1 MILIIILIY
10 VVALTFLIF
19 ILYDY
24 LTKDKRKVSTKFYS
38 FVQTIAIIL
47 TLALASHAILLSIQ
61 SLNSSD
67 ESNKNTIDAL
77 KEITHSTKNV
87 KYVLDTVSAKLALLP
102 SQIDSFSSSI
112 HNLNSSLANQQEKL
126 LNNINILEK
135 SVNEFENSLKKYSLL
150 TTNYS
155 ETLNKVTQLTN
166 QQLEIWEKQQEI
178 TKKELSRRPI
188 LSIEPLRHIVND
200 SLLIIKGI
208 VVLNLGNIESDIK
221 SILFFVPKINFVKIA
236 PSNAVL
242 ITEDKELYSY
252 EFSTM
257 VNNFN
262 PLIITD
268 KSKMQIKE
276 IEFY

>member
-1 MILIIILIY
+1 
-10 VVALTFLIF
+10 
-19 ILYDY
+19 
-24 LTKDKRKVSTKFYS
+24 
-38 FVQTIAIIL
+38 
-47 TLALASHAILLSIQ
+47 
-61 SLNSSD
+61 
-67 ESNKNTIDAL
+67 
-77 KEITHSTKNV
+77 
-87 KYVLDTVSAKLALLP
+87 
-102 SQIDSFSSSI
+102 
-112 HNLNSSLANQQEKL
+112 
-126 LNNINILEK
+126 
-135 SVNEFENSLKKYSLL
+135 
-150 TTNYS
+150 
-155 ETLNKVTQLTN
+155 
-166 QQLEIWEKQQEI
+166 
-178 TKKELSRRPI
+178 LSRRPI

-208 VVLNLGNIESDIK
+208 VVLNLGNIEADIK

-276 IEFY
+276 IEFYYRLTSLPLDQYPMIKYNISYVSKYSSAPFLGIFNYKNNLIK